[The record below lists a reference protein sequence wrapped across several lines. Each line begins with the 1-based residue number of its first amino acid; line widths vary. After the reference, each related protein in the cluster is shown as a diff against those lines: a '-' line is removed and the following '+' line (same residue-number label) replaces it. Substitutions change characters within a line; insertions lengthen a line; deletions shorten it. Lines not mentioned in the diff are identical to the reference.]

1 MKIGDW
7 VKLGEF
13 TGVLVR
19 PVIPKDKEYTHQ
31 TEGIP
36 AWWTLFIGDQE
47 LMWSY
52 EDTLLPIQKGN
63 VNV

>member
-1 MKIGDW
+1 MKVGDW

-19 PVIPKDKEYTHQ
+19 PVIPRDKVYTVAS
-31 TEGIP
+31 EDFP
-36 AWWTLFIGDQE
+36 AWWALFIGDQE

-52 EDTLLPIQKGN
+52 EENLCPVKKEIR
-63 VNV
+63 